1 MNVMPIHW
9 VERLPEMPSGA
20 TPAITTADL
29 RLTDTTDDM
38 VMDSS
43 NPKRS
48 HMMPA
53 DIQTLCAC

>member
-1 MNVMPIHW
+1 MTMRWARHI
-9 VERLPEMPSGA
+9 PEMPSGA

-29 RLTDTTDDM
+29 RLTDTTDDIEI
-38 VMDSS
+38 DSS

-53 DIQTLCAC
+53 DTVSVLRVC